1 MAGLE
6 ELKKRLYKERE
17 SFDERM
23 TEPGLERKRPGET
36 TTWKDLEAPKKE
48 PTYIY
53 WVAGAVLVLALGGAA
68 IYFFQP
74 LVLFEAK
81 EVEIEIIGER
91 EVQSGARLTWEVKI
105 NNKSRRDLDE
115 PVLVFNF
122 PDGATPVTGQRPPG
136 IFRVRK
142 PLDAIKK
149 GGSVS
154 ETFDAY
160 VFGGREARKEVSAAL
175 EFRPKGMS
183 AIFGSDAEFSF
194 FIARAPISVSFSMP
208 KELRIGQKIDFT
220 INYISQADEPTKDLY
235 LEAVFP
241 SGFEF
246 LSSFPQPI
254 SGEGK
259 RWKIGDLKPGESGSV
274 KIAGIIKGSDLETKV
289 FRAVLGTLDLQKKS
303 LLPYDESTSSIVL
316 RSPFLEVS
324 LRSGGKNEIV
334 ASPGS
339 EVQVEVFWKNNLD
352 REVREANL
360 EAKLD
365 GSAIDLRSVS
375 VDNGVFRESTKS
387 AIWNV
392 GTYLPFKNIPPG
404 ESGSFNFSFK
414 VKNSLPLDSQS
425 PRHVIRV
432 AASFKSSTGIPG
444 LEGVDLTGSSV
455 FEVKVASRLQ
465 LVSKGL
471 YFNAPISNSGPIPP
485 KVGQETTYNIIWS
498 ITNMVNDADGVVIKS
513 VLPPYMNF
521 KEEINPAD
529 ANIVFNSNTGEV
541 EWRVGKIFAG
551 TGFLRPALQVAFQVG
566 LIPSESQI
574 NRSPVLAE
582 GARVEGRDTF
592 TNTPLAAEAE
602 QITTE
607 LRNDPGIKFGDVQVT
622 P

>member
-17 SFDERM
+17 GFGERM
-23 TEPGLERKRPGET
+23 TEPGLERKRHGET
-36 TTWKDLEAPKKE
+36 MTWKDLEAPKKE

-68 IYFFQP
+68 IYFLQP
-74 LVLFEAK
+74 LALFEAK
-81 EVEIEIIGER
+81 EVEIEIVGER
-91 EVQSGARLTWEVKI
+91 DVQSGARLTWEVKI
-105 NNKSRRDLDE
+105 NNKSKRDLEE

-122 PDGATPVTGQRPPG
+122 PDSATPIVGQRPAG

-142 PLDAIKK
+142 PLDTIKS
-149 GGSVS
+149 GESVS

-160 VFGGREARKEVSAAL
+160 VFGGRESRKEVTAAL

-194 FIARAPISVSFSMP
+194 FIARAPISVSINIP

-220 INYISQADEPTKDLY
+220 INYISQAEETARDLY
-235 LEAVFP
+235 LEAFFP
-241 SGFEF
+241 GGFEF
-246 LSSFPQPI
+246 LSAFPQPMA
-254 SGEGK
+254 GEGK
-259 RWKIGDLKPGESGSV
+259 RWKIGDLKSGESGSIKV
-274 KIAGIIKGSDLETKV
+274 SGVIKGFDLETKV
-289 FRAVLGTLDLQKKS
+289 FRASLGTLDAQKK

-324 LRSGGKNEIV
+324 LRSGGKNEII

-339 EVQVEVFWKNNLD
+339 EVQVEVFWRNNLD
-352 REVREANL
+352 REIKDATL
-360 EAKLD
+360 EVKLEGAALDFRTIRAEGGIFKEVAK
-365 GSAIDLRSVS
+365 SV
-375 VDNGVFRESTKS
+375 
-387 AIWNV
+387 IWNA
-392 GTYLPFKNIPPG
+392 GTYGAFKNIPPG
-404 ESGSFNFSFK
+404 ESGLVKFSFI
-414 VKNSLPLDSQS
+414 VKSNFPLDSS
-425 PRHVIRV
+425 SLRPIIRTT
-432 AASFKSSTGIPG
+432 ANFKSGVGTSG

-455 FEVKVASRLQ
+455 FEVKVASKLQ

-471 YFNAPISNSGPIPP
+471 YFNAPITNSGPIPP
-485 KVGQETTYNIIWS
+485 KVGAETTYNIIWS
-498 ITNMVNDADGVVIKS
+498 MTNMVNDADGVIVKS

-521 KEEINPAD
+521 KEEISPAD
-529 ANIVFNSNTGEV
+529 ANIVFNSNTGEI

-574 NRSPVLAE
+574 GRSPTLAE
-582 GARVEGRDTF
+582 GAKVEGRDTF
-592 TNTPLAAEAE
+592 TNTPLSAEAE
-602 QITTE
+602 QVTSE
-607 LRNDPGIKFGDVQVT
+607 LRNDPGIKYGDGGVT